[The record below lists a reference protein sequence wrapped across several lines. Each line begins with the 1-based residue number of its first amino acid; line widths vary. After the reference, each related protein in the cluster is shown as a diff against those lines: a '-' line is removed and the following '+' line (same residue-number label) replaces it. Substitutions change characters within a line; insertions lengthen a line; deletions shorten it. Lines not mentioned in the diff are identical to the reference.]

1 MNISFT
7 PLTRYY
13 TFTGK
18 QAAQKLKDERV
29 ADTFEKKKDD
39 IHEKI
44 SDKRQIDNFVE
55 FYLGIEDEDSRKM
68 LRYCLEDDEER
79 YGDILDKLD
88 EAEGIDRNIKEK
100 RSFTRKLLDFMMLS
114 EFFDIDARW
123 EAAELAKL
131 PFFDDENN
139 KYAQDIL
146 LELAAPYMEL
156 INSINEENEEK
167 EAEKTNTN
175 AAALDGAIT
184 NYKPKKLG
192 VFKRAAALFT
202 TKMPAK

>member
-39 IHEKI
+39 VPEKI
-44 SDKRQIDNFVE
+44 SDKRQINNFVE

-100 RSFTRKLLDFMMLS
+100 RGFTRKLLDFMMLP

-139 KYAQDIL
+139 KYVQDIL

-175 AAALDGAIT
+175 AAAQDGAIT